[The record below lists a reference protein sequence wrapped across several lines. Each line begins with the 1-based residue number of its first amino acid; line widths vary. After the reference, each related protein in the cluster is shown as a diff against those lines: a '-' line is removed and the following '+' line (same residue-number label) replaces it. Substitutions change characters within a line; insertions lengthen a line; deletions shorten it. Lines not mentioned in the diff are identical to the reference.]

1 MYLSKLAHLQLP
13 ADSCN
18 SLQILASSQL
28 HIALNKAYSTSS
40 IFEHHCSAS
49 ILPKISFL
57 QASQP
62 VSILIQP
69 EDFLATA
76 PLDLLPKLH
85 LNSLSSYNQSPS
97 MNQT

>member
-13 ADSCN
+13 ADSC
-18 SLQILASSQL
+18 
-28 HIALNKAYSTSS
+28 
-40 IFEHHCSAS
+40 IFSHHCSAS
-49 ILPKISFL
+49 ILPEISFL

-76 PLDLLPKLH
+76 PLNLLPKLH

>member
-13 ADSCN
+13 ADS
-18 SLQILASSQL
+18 S
-28 HIALNKAYSTSS
+28 
-40 IFEHHCSAS
+40 S
-49 ILPKISFL
+49 ILPEISFL

-76 PLDLLPKLH
+76 PLNLLPKLH